1 MNNRSVNCPFCAQAG
16 HSPDATRN
24 LHIRGDGVY
33 NCFRCGAKPSKTGP
47 LPVGL
52 LPDFLTVQ
60 GEMAQSRIM
69 LQEHNVPTRTH
80 AMTRCTPCSMYLRSR
95 GMLRLS
101 YPPNIFGGFLRG
113 HRIFFLARDYWQGR
127 AINPRNP
134 LPYVAKP
141 GSKPELMD
149 MDPTKGRS
157 KTLCVVEG
165 PLDGLRLY
173 QEGFRAVVL
182 FGKTITPAKV
192 ESLQNLQPKRIIL
205 CLDSDLHPEEW
216 YVWFR
221 ACVTFEPLSFWDLS
235 MGCDPANAP
244 IGDLQNLRRLVK
256 ART

>member
-16 HSPDATRN
+16 HSPDATHN

-47 LPVGL
+47 LPSGL
-52 LPDFLTVQ
+52 LPGLLDMQNDIMQTY
-60 GEMAQSRIM
+60 IM

-80 AMTRCTPCSMYLRSR
+80 AMPRCTPCSMYLRSR

-113 HRIFFLARDYWQGR
+113 HRIFFLAGDYWQGR

-165 PLDGLRLY
+165 PFDGLRLY

-182 FGKTITPAKV
+182 FGKTLTPAKV
-192 ESLQNLQPKRIIL
+192 ESLQNLQPKKIIFGFDKDVTA
-205 CLDSDLHPEEW
+205 LDWGDWMAAGL
-216 YVWFR
+216 
-221 ACVTFEPLSFWDLS
+221 AI
-235 MGCDPANAP
+235 AP
-244 IGDLQNLRRLVK
+244 TQF
-256 ART
+256 